1 MTDKKKCQNLTE
13 DGIRI
18 FPEADWTLARGHRS
32 TLYPACTHQS
42 EERLVLARGL
52 LRLREVS
59 QVTIGFNPFL
69 PSSACTWI
77 SSSAKRSLDR
87 LLSCRGEELR
97 WGNLSQSVFFFSLKC
112 DPCCTQKDT
121 RGRDLTGRK
130 WKVKVKS
137 LSRVWLFATPCTIAD
152 QVSPSMGFSRQQYQ
166 SGLLFPSPG
175 NLPYLGIERRSPALQ
190 ADALHSE
197 PPGEG
202 RVNSSRQRDTML
214 TLEYLL
220 GTRGTEAWISRG

>member
-1 MTDKKKCQNLTE
+1 MKRVDSRREVLKKKILCNICE
-13 DGIRI
+13 
-18 FPEADWTLARGHRS
+18 S
-32 TLYPACTHQS
+32 
-42 EERLVLARGL
+42 VLSHVR
-52 LRLREVS
+52 
-59 QVTIGFNPFL
+59 F
-69 PSSACTWI
+69 
-77 SSSAKRSLDR
+77 
-87 LLSCRGEELR
+87 
-97 WGNLSQSVFFFSLKC
+97 
-112 DPCCTQKDT
+112 
-121 RGRDLTGRK
+121 
-130 WKVKVKS
+130 
-137 LSRVWLFATPCTIAD
+137 FATPCTIAY

-190 ADALHSE
+190 ADALPSE